1 MSYRETGDVENKIS
15 PGSLNNGTARIGELW
30 ADLPGLK
37 RFLGIEFSKGGS
49 EKGSSRKHTE
59 NRVTRWRIKFW
70 RNLAFLR

>member
-1 MSYRETGDVENKIS
+1 VKRVTDKIRSACGPLIMGLREV
-15 PGSLNNGTARIGELW
+15 GELW

-49 EKGSSRKHTE
+49 EKGSSRKHTG

-70 RNLAFLR
+70 RNLAFSR